1 MNQEKEFFTVSQ
13 ASSDAVTHEETNETV
28 ESYHPEFYYG

>member
-1 MNQEKEFFTVSQ
+1 MNQEKDLFTVSQ
-13 ASSDAVTHEETNETV
+13 ALNDGVTNEETNETV

>member
-1 MNQEKEFFTVSQ
+1 MNQEKEFFTALQ
-13 ASSDAVTHEETNETV
+13 ASNDAVTNEETNETV